1 MRRDPL
7 LPAPWRPVAALS
19 WLSSLVVLGAL
30 ADHFRH
36 SPGVD
41 RPDAVLGSQVTVH
54 LQAHAHLL
62 AVATRLGSP
71 AVVVGGS
78 LVLALGCLALRRWRA
93 AVFASTAAPLAGV
106 LSDIVLKPLV
116 HRVHYS
122 SLLFPSGHTTGAFAL
137 ALTVAVLVLPRA
149 DTRLLPA
156 VARLLVGI
164 AALAAASVT
173 AVAVVALGWH
183 YVTDAIG
190 GVVTAVVAVVGVA
203 GVVDAASYLVRPRAP
218 RLEY

>member
-1 MRRDPL
+1 MPRDPL
-7 LPAPWRPVAALS
+7 LPAPWRPVAALT
-19 WLSSLVVLGAL
+19 WLASLLVLGVL

-36 SPGVD
+36 DPGLD
-41 RPDAVLGSQVTVH
+41 GADAALGSKVAAR
-54 LQAHAHLL
+54 LQAHTHLL
-62 AVATRLGSP
+62 SVATKLGSP
-71 AVVVGGS
+71 AVVIGGS
-78 LVLALGCLALRRWRA
+78 VLLALACLAVRRWRA
-93 AVFASTAAPLAGV
+93 SVFALCAAPIAGV

-116 HRVHYS
+116 HRTHYS
-122 SLLFPSGHTTGAFAL
+122 SLMFPSGHTTGAFAL
-137 ALTVAVLVLPRA
+137 ALTVVVLLLPGA

-156 VARLLVGI
+156 AFRLLIGI

-183 YVTDAIG
+183 YATDAVG

-203 GVVDAASYLVRPRAP
+203 AVVDMAAYAGRPRAP